1 MKVSDHVYI
10 CKINVREYRRDNNN
24 IDKDVRDTSV
34 FTIFP
39 LDFGTSNRVVFVV
52 FHLNDRVL

>member
-10 CKINVREYRRDNNN
+10 CKINVREYRRDNN
-24 IDKDVRDTSV
+24 IDKDVRDTSI
-34 FTIFP
+34 FTIFQ
-39 LDFGTSNRVVFVV
+39 LDFGTSNRVVIVV